1 MNTDLP
7 KENGSN
13 FFDVYF
19 NDAFVGKLN
28 IDKSMRMS
36 FSYDDAYMEKQGEPI
51 SLTIPSSVKE
61 HEDDVV
67 FPFIENLL
75 PEGEIRTLIQQ
86 QNKIEEGNF
95 SRFIEL
101 LGGDVAGALSIQ
113 LEGETPKFERVD
125 TLSELSQEELSQ
137 LLIDIQD
144 RPFNVAQQKGEV
156 GNRLSLA
163 GAQNKLPVIR
173 SNDLTFEAEN
183 APSTHIIKPARKD
196 DRFKSLVYNE
206 YLCMKAA
213 KLVGINTASVSLL
226 DVTDANGNESDALLI
241 ERYDRYYYVDNSTEN
256 EGEGYTKRL
265 QQEDLC
271 QLCSIPSTTKYE
283 VNGGPGFKDLF
294 SKISELCEVPVKD
307 DLEAFRRIIFSLVV
321 GNYDAHA
328 KNFSFLISED
338 GKIALSPA
346 YDLVCTA
353 LYEDLDTTFAM
364 LIGKSNDL
372 ESLTNESFE
381 QLFTDIDKK
390 YNTIKKQ
397 LIKFVDQ
404 SLKAISDVVAEFI
417 EGDYYQPDIESA
429 ERILAIAKS
438 NHHVVT
444 KALKAH

>member
-1 MNTDLP
+1 
-7 KENGSN
+7 
-13 FFDVYF
+13 
-19 NDAFVGKLN
+19 
-28 IDKSMRMS
+28 
-36 FSYDDAYMEKQGEPI
+36 
-51 SLTIPSSVKE
+51 
-61 HEDDVV
+61 
-67 FPFIENLL
+67 
-75 PEGEIRTLIQQ
+75 
-86 QNKIEEGNF
+86 
-95 SRFIEL
+95 
-101 LGGDVAGALSIQ
+101 
-113 LEGETPKFERVD
+113 
-125 TLSELSQEELSQ
+125 
-137 LLIDIQD
+137 
-144 RPFNVAQQKGEV
+144 
-156 GNRLSLA
+156 
-163 GAQNKLPVIR
+163 
-173 SNDLTFEAEN
+173 
-183 APSTHIIKPARKD
+183 
-196 DRFKSLVYNE
+196 
-206 YLCMKAA
+206 MKAA

-241 ERYDRYYYVDNSTEN
+241 ERYDRYFYVDNSTDN

-283 VNGGPGFKDLF
+283 VNSGPGLKDLF
-294 SKISELCEVPVKD
+294 SKISEFCEVPVKD

-346 YDLVCTA
+346 YDLVCTV

-381 QLFTDIDKK
+381 QLFKDIDKK

-397 LIKFVDQ
+397 LIKFSDQ

-417 EGDYYQPDIESA
+417 EGNYYQPDIESA

-438 NHHVVT
+438 NHHIVT
-444 KALKAH
+444 KALKAQ